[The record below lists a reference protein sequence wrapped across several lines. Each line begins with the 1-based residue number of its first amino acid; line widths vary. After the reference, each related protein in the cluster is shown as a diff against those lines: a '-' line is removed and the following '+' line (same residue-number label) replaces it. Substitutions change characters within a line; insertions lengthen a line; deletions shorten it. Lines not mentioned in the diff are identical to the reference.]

1 MSPRDNEALVRRLLD
16 EAYNRR
22 NLAVGD
28 ELLAAD
34 CVLHGTTAIHGK
46 LELLRDD
53 IPWNWPIRGYS
64 ARASEIAPLH
74 EVLGSETLV
83 VAGVEPAILAD
94 DESYN
99 KLQGKQ
105 RQLWLDLFYEM
116 GTERSIIDAS
126 RHLLYIGKK
135 K

>member
-16 EAYNRR
+16 EANNRR

-53 IPWNWPIRGYS
+53 VFWKWPIRGCFARTSGLAHS
-64 ARASEIAPLH
+64 A
-74 EVLGSETLV
+74 V
-83 VAGVEPAILAD
+83 
-94 DESYN
+94 
-99 KLQGKQ
+99 
-105 RQLWLDLFYEM
+105 
-116 GTERSIIDAS
+116 
-126 RHLLYIGKK
+126 
-135 K
+135 